1 MCHTTISG
9 TDDDDNMDE
18 ISSTSLAS
26 NNKKTGKHIEPRKI
40 RKPLMEKKRRAR
52 INQSLDELKRIV
64 VDAEKSAHRTL
75 PDITPSK
82 EIYAGQ
88 DLSRVNKLEKADILE
103 MTVRYLKRNSMASAP
118 SPPPPGPEMYAAGYR
133 RCIGQVQELLA
144 EQWTDERRQTS
155 GQRMILHLESCAKRL
170 GAPVNRL
177 SSSSSHPDQPPCKKI
192 KIMNNSNICSSSS
205 SYSSDE
211 DESTATTEDR
221 SATEF
226 RPDATPEKLMW
237 RPW

>member
-9 TDDDDNMDE
+9 TDDDDNMEE
-18 ISSTSLAS
+18 ISSTSLPS
-26 NNKKTGKHIEPRKI
+26 NNKKTGKQIEPRKI

-64 VDAEKSAHRTL
+64 VDAEKSA
-75 PDITPSK
+75 
-82 EIYAGQ
+82 GQ

-103 MTVRYLKRNSMASAP
+103 MTVRYLKRKSTALAP
-118 SPPPPGPEMYAAGYR
+118 SPTPPPPGPEIYAAGYR

-144 EQWTDERRQTS
+144 EQWTDERRQMS

-170 GAPVNRL
+170 DASVNRL
-177 SSSSSHPDQPPCKKI
+177 SLSSTSFPGEPPSTNVTVI
-192 KIMNNSNICSSSS
+192 NNNNICSSSS
-205 SYSSDE
+205 FCSSDE
-211 DESTATTEDR
+211 DDSNATTELR
-221 SATEF
+221 
-226 RPDATPEKLMW
+226 RDATPAKLMW

>member
-64 VDAEKSAHRTL
+64 VDAEKSA
-75 PDITPSK
+75 
-82 EIYAGQ
+82 GQ

-103 MTVRYLKRNSMASAP
+103 MTVRYLKRNSTASAP
-118 SPPPPGPEMYAAGYR
+118 SPPPLAPEMYAAGYR

-155 GQRMILHLESCAKRL
+155 GQRMILHLESCAKKL
-170 GAPVNRL
+170 DAPVNRL

-192 KIMNNSNICSSSS
+192 KVINNSNICSSSS

-226 RPDATPEKLMW
+226 RPDATPAKLMW

>member
-64 VDAEKSAHRTL
+64 VDAEKS
-75 PDITPSK
+75 
-82 EIYAGQ
+82 AGQ

-192 KIMNNSNICSSSS
+192 KVLNNSNICSSSS

-226 RPDATPEKLMW
+226 RPDATPAKLMW